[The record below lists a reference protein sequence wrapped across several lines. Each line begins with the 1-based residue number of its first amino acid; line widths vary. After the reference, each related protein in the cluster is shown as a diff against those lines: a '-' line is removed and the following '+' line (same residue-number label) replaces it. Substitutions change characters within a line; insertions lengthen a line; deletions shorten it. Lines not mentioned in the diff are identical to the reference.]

1 MASEYGIGK
10 TETTEGPRLTAEL
23 MTRSIVV
30 AATAQDP
37 DGVAPVTTIRAMTL
51 MAPGADGHY
60 LPVRMSPATAEATV
74 YVSTAVTVAD
84 PERFAVGDTIG
95 VVPAAS
101 PTADS
106 TTIGEVADVDL
117 TTGEL
122 TLTAAAAAGVAVGD
136 IVLVEDTEQMGG
148 NAVVLRRDVATQNLA
163 TGQRVA
169 VGAVGV
175 SCGQARLADVV
186 GGCADSDAV
195 GARIRAELRLFD
207 LI

>member
-1 MASEYGIGK
+1 MASEYGIASS
-10 TETTEGPRLTAEL
+10 ETTEGPRMTAEL

-51 MAPGADGHY
+51 VAPGADGHY
-60 LPVRMSPATAEATV
+60 LPVRLSTATQAATV
-74 YVSTAVTVAD
+74 YVSDTITVAD

-95 VVPAAS
+95 VVAAAT

-106 TTIGEVADVDL
+106 TTVGEVAAVDL
-117 TTGEL
+117 TTGQL
-122 TLTAAAAAGVAVGD
+122 SLTAAAAASVAVGD
-136 IVLVEDTEQMGG
+136 IIISEDTEQLGG
-148 NAVVLRRDVATQNLA
+148 NAVLLRRDVSTQNVT
-163 TGQRVA
+163 TGLRMA

-195 GARIRAELRLFD
+195 DARIRAELRLFD